1 MASPS
6 LNLNSFVFTHII
18 AHVSFHILKDVDGMP
33 LSMETEAQIP
43 RAFTARQ
50 RLELGLNPHC
60 GVNIRTFRGIS
71 SLQGLHQ
78 MNELELYKGVEA
90 MNTALTSAMLGHS
103 N

>member
-60 GVNIRTFRGIS
+60 GVFWLLLLLCLVLPCSTTA
-71 SLQGLHQ
+71 QQELH
-78 MNELELYKGVEA
+78 K
-90 MNTALTSAMLGHS
+90 NTSPVTLS
-103 N
+103 